1 MDAPAIAPVADPL
14 VPLFTD
20 AGDLR
25 LAESRD
31 TISLDFE
38 GLTSGIVFEDM
49 VDDSGSHDHTL
60 PVLSEVIDGEFTGHI
75 DATNLPLQN
84 YHQALIPFPSPRPS
98 PDLSQLNPTFIERD
112 ALLDEDPPDDPIN
125 SLISP
130 IDFPRANQ
138 PASILYCPMPW
149 PDDML
154 ASSERRFLWRY
165 FLSIAENDFLCL
177 DWADV
182 GHLYGFQHPYLTSL
196 PQLSLRN
203 KTLRNAVFSFSA
215 TQYQLRQGRPDFAAV
230 RRLSSSEASH
240 ALQRQLSAQEDDGS
254 QFLSMIYAL
263 PLLHFFSSEQH
274 GDMRYLRMGS
284 GWVSRFL
291 AKINSVAQDSQTSAY
306 EVPLTEFRWA
316 VISTLCALTWTKQPL
331 GGQICRNIEMK
342 HEELNRKYFTAF
354 RGWVSHPIYT
364 FSPRLVNP
372 LLRIGSLLEAQL
384 FHMDHPGVDYESTT
398 DQAAQIAEVEEML
411 LHARDC
417 DLEET
422 APVPGSMDPAAVIA
436 LNESM
441 YAASNVLLYARLRG
455 LPFTTPFVRKQVHR
469 VVDEIARIN
478 AASHVSYSTIFPL
491 FVAGCEA
498 TDWSV
503 RDVIK
508 ERLRNPGGIAYNRGD
523 LVAALENIWEI
534 RDHDPGLPWPLWVG
548 KSKW

>member
-1 MDAPAIAPVADPL
+1 MGSAV
-14 VPLFTD
+14 
-20 AGDLR
+20 
-25 LAESRD
+25 
-31 TISLDFE
+31 FE
-38 GLTSGIVFEDM
+38 GGM
-49 VDDSGSHDHTL
+49 DDSDSRAHTL
-60 PVLSEVIDGEFTGHI
+60 PDLSEVIDGEFTSH
-75 DATNLPLQN
+75 TVNPPLPS
-84 YHQALIPFPSPRPS
+84 YHQDLAPLLSPRLS
-98 PDLSQLNPTFIERD
+98 PGLSQLGLTFIEGD
-112 ALLDEDPPDDPIN
+112 APLDEDPPDDPIN

-165 FLSIAENDFLCL
+165 FLSVAENDFLCL

-230 RRLSSSEASH
+230 RRLTSSEASQ
-240 ALQRQLSAQEDDGS
+240 ALQLQRSEQDDDGG

-284 GWVSRFL
+284 SWVSRFL
-291 AKINSVAQDSQTSAY
+291 AKINSVAQDSQTY

-331 GGQICRNIEMK
+331 GRQICRNIEMK
-342 HEELNRKYFTAF
+342 NEELNRKYFTAF

-384 FHMDHPGVDYESTT
+384 FHMDHPEVDYELTT
-398 DQAAQIAEVEEML
+398 DQATQIAEVEELL

-422 APVPGSMDPAAVIA
+422 APLPGSMDPAAVIA

-441 YAASNVLLYARLRG
+441 YAASNVLLYARLRA

-469 VVDEIARIN
+469 VVDEIAKIN
-478 AASHVSYSTIFPL
+478 VTSHVSYSTIFPL

-498 TDWSV
+498 TDWNV
-503 RDVIK
+503 REAIK

-523 LVAALENIWEI
+523 LVAALENIWEV

-548 KSKW
+548 KSKC

>member
-1 MDAPAIAPVADPL
+1 
-14 VPLFTD
+14 LFTD
-20 AGDLR
+20 TGDLGS
-25 LAESRD
+25 AERHGP
-31 TISLDFE
+31 IRLDFE
-38 GLTSGIVFEDM
+38 GLTSGIVFENR
-49 VDDSGSHDHTL
+49 VDDSGSHDRTL
-60 PVLSEVIDGEFTGHI
+60 PDLLEIIDGEFTAHTH
-75 DATNLPLQN
+75 ATNQPVQS
-84 YHQALIPFPSPRPS
+84 YHQDLVPLLSPRPS
-98 PDLSQLNPTFIERD
+98 PSLSQLDLAFIESD
-112 ALLDEDPPDDPIN
+112 TLLDENPPDGTIT

-165 FLSIAENDFLCL
+165 FLSVAENDFLCL

-240 ALQRQLSAQEDDGS
+240 ALQLQRSEQDDDGS

-284 GWVSRFL
+284 GWVSKFL
-291 AKINSVAQDSQTSAY
+291 AKINSVAQDSQASAY

-316 VISTLCALTWTKQPL
+316 VISTLCALTWTKKPL
-331 GGQICRNIEMK
+331 GSQLCRTIEMK
-342 HEELNRKYFTAF
+342 NEELSQKYFTAF

-384 FHMDHPGVDYESTT
+384 FHMDHPGVDYELTT
-398 DQAAQIAEVEEML
+398 GQATQINEVEEML

-441 YAASNVLLYARLRG
+441 YAASNVLLYARLRC

-469 VVDEIARIN
+469 VVDEIAKIN
-478 AASHVSYSTIFPL
+478 VTSHVSYSTIFPL

-548 KSKW
+548 KSKWQFPSLSLPQG